1 MNGTDRGALWKWGG
15 RAAIFAVS
23 AGLWQWLASQSAS
36 LMVPTFTE
44 TVESLVGLLGSEQF
58 WRAMALSN
66 QAMLAG
72 YAVAACAGITVGL
85 AMGRWRAAD
94 ELLDPYLSILLVT
107 PMSAAIPVLIM
118 ALGLGLGARV
128 AVVFLFSLPAIIV
141 NTRAGIRSV
150 EPAWIEMAR
159 GFGAAERQVWF
170 KVLLRGASPAILEGL
185 RLGLVRSV
193 TGMIATELLLVAV
206 GLGRLLLDYQ
216 TRFEAGQLCAVVA
229 LVVGEAVILARL
241 GEKAVTRLF
250 PWAGRTA
257 LE

>member
-1 MNGTDRGALWKWGG
+1 MKDADRERLLKWGG
-15 RAAIFAVS
+15 RAAILV
-23 AGLWQWLASQSAS
+23 AGALLWEWLAGRSSS
-36 LMVPTFTE
+36 LMVPAFTG
-44 TVESLVGLLGSEQF
+44 TVESLIGLLGSEAF

-72 YAVAACAGITVGL
+72 YAVAAGVGIAAGL
-85 AMGRWRAAD
+85 AMGRWRVAD

-118 ALGLGLGARV
+118 LMGLGLESRV
-128 AVVFLFSLPAIIV
+128 AVVFLFGLPAITV
-141 NTRAGIRSV
+141 HTRAGIRAV
-150 EPAWIEMAR
+150 EPAWTEMAR
-159 GFGAAERQVWF
+159 GFGAGEGQVWR

-216 TRFEAGQLCAVVA
+216 ARFEAGPLCAVVV

-241 GEKAVTRLF
+241 GEKAVMRLF
-250 PWAGRTA
+250 PWVGRTA